1 MTEKIGIIADS
12 TADFPNEL
20 AKKMAINIVPI
31 HIFVNG
37 KDYLHGKDIEH
48 QEIVEYLRQH
58 ADIKTAPPF
67 PGEYSQVYE
76 AAAEK
81 YDKIYSFHVSTELSN
96 CYTCAR
102 NSLDM
107 LPKSVTEKVTLI
119 NSKNVSIGQGLI
131 VKKAAEITRA
141 VGLPPRI
148 DAYIEKLI
156 QDCAM
161 FLLVDNVYWLKRAG
175 KLNIFSSFFGKM
187 LDIKPIVSIDD
198 GKIVPIAK
206 TKGKEQALDELIKQA
221 KQKVVQHDKDSEI
234 WISHSDALIN
244 ARHIRDELAFS
255 LGKEKEE
262 IPIVQMGPTM
272 TAHTGPGCL
281 SVSILPK

>member
-1 MTEKIGIIADS
+1 MAGKIGIITDS
-12 TADFPNEL
+12 TADLPNEL
-20 AKKMAINIVPI
+20 AKKMGINIVPI

-37 KDYLHGKDIEH
+37 KDYLHGKDIEN

-141 VGLPPRI
+141 VGHSPRI

-175 KLNIFSSFFGKM
+175 KLNMFSSFFGKM
-187 LDIKPIVSIDD
+187 LDIKQMSALMMARLYQLRKPR
-198 GKIVPIAK
+198 AK
-206 TKGKEQALDELIKQA
+206 NRRLM
-221 KQKVVQHDKDSEI
+221 S
-234 WISHSDALIN
+234 
-244 ARHIRDELAFS
+244 
-255 LGKEKEE
+255 
-262 IPIVQMGPTM
+262 
-272 TAHTGPGCL
+272 
-281 SVSILPK
+281 